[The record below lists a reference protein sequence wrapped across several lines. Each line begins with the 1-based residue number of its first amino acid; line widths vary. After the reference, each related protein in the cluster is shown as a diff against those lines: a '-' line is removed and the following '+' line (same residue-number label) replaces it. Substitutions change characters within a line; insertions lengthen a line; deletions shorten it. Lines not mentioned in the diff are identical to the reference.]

1 MTGVMREQKLVN
13 FGNSGMN
20 NREVPPKWAVQK
32 VLVVDDERQVCDIIA
47 DALVYI
53 GHDVVT
59 AGDGEEALEKV
70 GTDTYTIVITDMD
83 MPKMDG
89 MELIRHLARDHASI
103 DVIAITGHTMKYRY
117 TDVVAA
123 GAADF
128 ITKPFTLDELE
139 AKLNRL
145 IRERLLREELERLA
159 IRDPLTG
166 LYNRRFFQKV
176 ARTEAIRAVRYRHE
190 LYLFYIDI
198 DLFKQ
203 FNDQNGHQAGDELLV
218 RLADVLRASIRE
230 DVDTVFR
237 FGGDEF
243 TVLLPYLPT
252 DQASMVAARI
262 QKNYANERFD
272 PTSLSIGIARY
283 KTVNGNLDDDIADM
297 VRRADMALYH
307 AKTNL
312 GRNSLYFDA

>member
-1 MTGVMREQKLVN
+1 M
-13 FGNSGMN
+13 S
-20 NREVPPKWAVQK
+20 NRELPPKWVAQR

-53 GHDVVT
+53 GHEVIT
-59 AGDGEEALEKV
+59 AEDGEDALVKISE
-70 GTDTYTIVITDMD
+70 GPFTIVITDMD

-89 MELIRHLARDHASI
+89 MELIRHLSRDHSSI

-145 IRERLLREELERLA
+145 IRERLLRDELERLA

-166 LYNRRFFQKV
+166 IYNRRFFQKV
-176 ARTEAIRAVRYRHE
+176 ARTEAIRAVRYKHE

-198 DLFKQ
+198 DRFKQ
-203 FNDQNGHQAGDELLV
+203 FNDQFGHQAGDDLLV
-218 RLADVLRASIRE
+218 RMADVLKNSLRE
-230 DVDTVFR
+230 DVDTAFR

-243 TVLLPYLPT
+243 TILLPYLPT
-252 DQASMVAARI
+252 EQAAMVGSRI
-262 QKNYANERFD
+262 QRNYEAEGLE
-272 PTSLSIGIARY
+272 PTTLSIGIARY
-283 KTVNGNLDDDIADM
+283 ESVSGNLDEDIADM
-297 VRRADMALYH
+297 VRRADIALYH
-307 AKTNL
+307 AKANL
-312 GRNSLYFDA
+312 GRNSLHFDA